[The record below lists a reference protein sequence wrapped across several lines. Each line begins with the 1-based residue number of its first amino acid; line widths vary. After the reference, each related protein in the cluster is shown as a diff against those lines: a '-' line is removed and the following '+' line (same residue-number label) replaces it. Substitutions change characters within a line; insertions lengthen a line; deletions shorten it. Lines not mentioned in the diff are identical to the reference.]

1 MLGVAGTAEAVEE
14 AGKRTFF
21 AGRAIFRVTDRFPP
35 CYLDVRNS
43 AMSHFDDESLFEYVE
58 GTSPMASEIESHVSS
73 CRQCAKEVVEQ
84 RQMLATLADSEVWQ
98 AIPATATAPRQFI
111 VNVAAFAER
120 ARMEEESAALLC
132 EQILSGPPAWW
143 QQRLRKSESAMTAG
157 VVKQLLERMR
167 ALLGSSPANALQVT
181 ALAIEVANTLD
192 VSEYPCDYVIKLRA
206 QALRD
211 HAYVL
216 SFMGRYPEAL
226 DYAARSK
233 RLFDQVP
240 LPEYDLARL
249 ALVKSHILQNI
260 DRIDEAAALAREAG
274 DTFLRFGDRARY
286 VNARITEGAVM
297 YCGRDIERAMEIWK
311 SVENDPALDDVG
323 AVRVAHNIALC
334 LSELKRPADAAE
346 YLVRCVAQFDML
358 GMETERTRSRAVLG
372 HALLV
377 AERAPE
383 AIPVLRQ
390 TWREFE
396 HLDLTAD
403 AGLVALELAEALLA
417 TDQHDEV
424 PAICRD
430 IIAQFTRAGM
440 ASRAITALSFL
451 REAVAIGQASP
462 SIVRHVHAFLRQLPA
477 EQPRLFAEPPTGFRE

>member
-1 MLGVAGTAEAVEE
+1 
-14 AGKRTFF
+14 
-21 AGRAIFRVTDRFPP
+21 
-35 CYLDVRNS
+35 
-43 AMSHFDDESLFEYVE
+43 MSHIDEESLFEYVE
-58 GTSPMASEIESHVSS
+58 GTSLRAGEIESHVSS
-73 CRQCAKEVVEQ
+73 CTQCAVEVGEQ
-84 RQMLATLADSEVWQ
+84 RQMMVALADAEVWER
-98 AIPATATAPRQFI
+98 TAAAPSPRQFI

-120 ARMEEESAALLC
+120 ARFEDEQAALLC
-132 EQILSGPPAWW
+132 DDILSGPPQWW
-143 QQRLRKSESAMTAG
+143 KQRLRKAESAMTAG
-157 VVKQLLERMR
+157 MVKQLLERMKT
-167 ALLGSSPANALQVT
+167 LVSSSPANALQVT
-181 ALAIEVANTLD
+181 ALAIEVANALD
-192 VSEYPCDYVIKLRA
+192 VSQYPCDYVIKLRA

-216 SFMGRYPEAL
+216 SYTGRYPEAL
-226 DYAARSK
+226 DYAERSK

-249 ALVKSHILQNI
+249 ALVKAFILQSI
-260 DRIDEAAALAREAG
+260 DRIEEAAQLAHEAAE
-274 DTFLRFGDRARY
+274 TFLRFGDRSRY
-286 VNARITEGAVM
+286 INARLTEGSVM
-297 YCGRDIERAMEIWK
+297 YVGRAIERAMEIWK
-311 SVENDPALDDVG
+311 SVENDPAVDDTY
-323 AVRVAHNIALC
+323 AVRIAHNIALC
-334 LSELKRPADAAE
+334 LSDLGRPAEAAE

-377 AERAPE
+377 SGQAAD

-396 HLDLTAD
+396 RLDMVAD

-417 TDQHDEV
+417 VGQNDEV
-424 PAICRD
+424 PTICRD
-430 IIAQFTRAGM
+430 VIAQFTRAGM

-477 EQPRLFAEPPTGFRE
+477 EQPRLFAAPPTDIRE